1 MALNA
6 SLRFLF
12 TAAILLLPVCSSQQT
27 AGVITETT
35 NGVTVSGMVVA
46 SDGAPFSGVKVD
58 LRSVESCS
66 ACSSNTEF
74 SALTDNM
81 GRYTFDSIPPGTY
94 VVFSAPMLGQALAH
108 NVIVSSEAT
117 AFSVPDSTVKPTA
130 SVSGVV
136 SARDGLYPVNI
147 AVMGTGISTATDL
160 AGRYR
165 FENLPQADLLFRFSR
180 HNSLPPVVI
189 PAATVT
195 ASDTFPL
202 DTTIRTLV
210 ENFDKGAQTNLLYP
224 FLGVGKWY
232 VITEDSVVVTPA
244 SAATDV
250 SAAISPV
257 NTWEGQS
264 LSLQATPIISVKRS
278 IIITLG
284 LEIGKGLGWKD
295 DSQRWF
301 DLSKLTALT
310 FMARG
315 AGTVHVTFLTEL
327 IFKKYGGAS
336 HFEKIITLSPEWRE
350 YRITTDD
357 IAPPEGSVAQSDGIT
372 WADARTRVAEITF
385 FTSDTLSLSLD
396 EIAIEGVS
404 LLDLISS
411 GR

>member
-1 MALNA
+1 
-6 SLRFLF
+6 
-12 TAAILLLPVCSSQQT
+12 
-27 AGVITETT
+27 
-35 NGVTVSGMVVA
+35 
-46 SDGAPFSGVKVD
+46 
-58 LRSVESCS
+58 
-66 ACSSNTEF
+66 
-74 SALTDNM
+74 M
-81 GRYTFDSIPPGTY
+81 GRYTFDSIRPGTY
-94 VVFSAPMLGQALAH
+94 VVFSAPMQGQALAH
-108 NVIVSSEAT
+108 TVIVSSEAT
-117 AFSVPDSTVKPTA
+117 VFSVPDSRVKPTL

-147 AVMGTGISTATDL
+147 AVLGTDISTATDL

-189 PAATVT
+189 PAVAVT

-202 DTTIRTLV
+202 DTAIRTLV
-210 ENFDKGAQTNLLYP
+210 ENFDKGVQTNLLYP
-224 FLGVGKWY
+224 FLGAGDWY
-232 VITEDSVVVTPA
+232 VITEDSVAVTPEA
-244 SAATDV
+244 AATDA
-250 SAAISPV
+250 SAAISSV
-257 NTWEGQS
+257 NAWKGRS
-264 LSLQATPIISVKRS
+264 LSLEAVPTASDKRS
-278 IIITLG
+278 IIIVLG
-284 LEIGKGLGWKD
+284 LNIGKGLGWEH

-301 DLSKLTALT
+301 DLSKMKALT

-315 AGTVHVTFLTEL
+315 TGTVHVTFLTEL

-336 HFEKIITLSPEWRE
+336 HFEKIITLSPAWRE

-357 IAPPEGSVAQSDGIT
+357 IVPPEGSVAQSDGVT

-385 FTSDTLSLSLD
+385 FTDDSLSLSLD